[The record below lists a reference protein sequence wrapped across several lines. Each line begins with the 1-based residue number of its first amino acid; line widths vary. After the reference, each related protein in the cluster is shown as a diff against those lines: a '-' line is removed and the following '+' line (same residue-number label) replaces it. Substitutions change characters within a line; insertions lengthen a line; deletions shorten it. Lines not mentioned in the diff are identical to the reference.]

1 MDDPFGGYRRHQQR
15 PIISQMLEI
24 ALVVLTAICF
34 LVLDRYIA
42 GCERV

>member
-1 MDDPFGGYRRHQQR
+1 MDDPFGGYRPRRQR

-24 ALVVLTAICF
+24 ALILLTAVCF
-34 LVLDRYIA
+34 TVLDRYIA